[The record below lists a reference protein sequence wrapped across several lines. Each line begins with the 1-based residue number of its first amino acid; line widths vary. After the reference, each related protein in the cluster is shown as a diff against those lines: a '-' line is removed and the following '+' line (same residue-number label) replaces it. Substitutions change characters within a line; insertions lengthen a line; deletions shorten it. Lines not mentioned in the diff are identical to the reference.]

1 MAQSRTKTKKS
12 APKAPTVSAARKRLA
27 GGTGFWETLTPS
39 QQKALLN
46 WDGPEVHGPRKTN
59 GLAKAAKRK
68 TIAVPATSATRSSK
82 SPESADD
89 FWATFT
95 PAQKEALR
103 NLGEPDAHGPQKTP
117 RPKSRSVEKRA
128 PTRAE
133 ARERLSKGLGWIEN
147 LTEDQKKI
155 LDSIEGPAFLG
166 RPRKPKRRG

>member
-1 MAQSRTKTKKS
+1 MTESRTKTKKGAS
-12 APKAPTVSAARKRLA
+12 KAPTVAEARKRLA

-39 QQKALLN
+39 QKKVLLN
-46 WDGPEVHGPRKTN
+46 WDGPE
-59 GLAKAAKRK
+59 
-68 TIAVPATSATRSSK
+68 I
-82 SPESADD
+82 
-89 FWATFT
+89 
-95 PAQKEALR
+95 
-103 NLGEPDAHGPQKTP
+103 HGPQKTP
-117 RPKSRSVEKRA
+117 RRKSLSVEKRA